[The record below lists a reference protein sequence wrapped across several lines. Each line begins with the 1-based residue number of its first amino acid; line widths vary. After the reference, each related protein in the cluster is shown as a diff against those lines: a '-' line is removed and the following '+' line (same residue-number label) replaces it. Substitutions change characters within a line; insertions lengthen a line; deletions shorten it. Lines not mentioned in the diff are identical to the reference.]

1 VPTGLRV
8 SKSCYDWLE
17 GWVFCGFRI
26 LTYKYERARAVMRI
40 EDAMLMGRVAEKMR
54 EEMRKESS
62 RRVDGR
68 GGWLSEAELDAVV
81 LQTNGD
87 GYASPLLGGRFQVM
101 ESFLKGSYYVVDHLR
116 EDLLVRIAGL
126 ASDTRR
132 FTTIGDAE
140 AYIKGFTPSEEGGI
154 NPFANGLGIPS
165 DQQEKSN
172 MAKVATKKVDPKKID
187 TKKTEPKAA
196 ASTWKNQAEAFRTM
210 ISDGKLDDDAILTAV
225 RSAFPDKKVVG
236 SSVTYYRARMS

>member
-1 VPTGLRV
+1 
-8 SKSCYDWLE
+8 
-17 GWVFCGFRI
+17 VFCGFRI
-26 LTYKYERARAVMRI
+26 LTYKYERARAIARI
-40 EDAMLMGRVAEKMR
+40 EDAVLMGRVAEKMR

-87 GYASPLLGGRFQVM
+87 GYTGPLLGGRFQVM

-140 AYIKGFTPSEEGGI
+140 AYIKGFTPSEEGGM
-154 NPFANGLGIPS
+154 NPFANGLGIPPS
-165 DQQEKSN
+165 QQEKSD
-172 MAKVATKKVDPKKID
+172 MAKVATKKVD
-187 TKKTEPKAA
+187 TKKTAPKAA

-210 ISDGKLDDDAILTAV
+210 ISDGKLDDDAILATV